1 MKRILFLSGLLM
13 LSAHAFA
20 QSNAKPDSAK
30 TQELQ
35 EATVVATRAG
45 KTTPMAYTNLSR
57 RELQALNVGVDVPY
71 LLLQTPNITAA
82 SDAGTGIGYTYLRVR
97 GTDPTRINITTNGI
111 PLNDSES
118 NSVYWVNMG
127 DFTSNVGSI
136 QVQRGVGTSTNG
148 SGAFGASVNLQTEA
162 IPSESAFRFDLTGGA
177 YGTHKETFSFTT
189 GLLRDHWGVSGRLS
203 NIGSNGFIDRA
214 KANLNSYFLQAG
226 YFGDNTVVKFIT
238 FNGMERTYH
247 AWDYATRE
255 QLNTYGRRYNP
266 SGKYTDA
273 AGNTAYYKDQIDDYH
288 QQHYQLHWTQ
298 HLPQNLTWNMALHYT
313 HGKGYYET
321 YKTNRKL
328 YQFNLESA
336 LGARSDLVRRKY
348 SGADFYGTTFSL
360 NYTGQKLKTIFGGG
374 YNHYVG
380 DHWGQVRWV
389 REFSGSIDPNKE
401 YYRNRAHKQDF
412 NIYGRADY
420 ELLRGLNLY
429 ADLQYRFVNYKMYGP
444 SDEFKGPGEQISF
457 DFRNKF
463 HFFNPKAGLFY
474 QISRNHVAYLSY
486 AMAHKEPTRNDY
498 EAALWS
504 PEPRSERLNDFEL
517 GYRYESKT
525 FSAGLNLYYM
535 LYKDQF
541 VLTGERDDQGEMI
554 AANVGDSYRRGIEVT
569 AAWQPVRWFRWDAN
583 VSWSHNRAKDMYAVL
598 DDVAEP
604 FLLGNTPLPFS
615 PNVVFN
621 NTLAFNYRGFKAAL
635 RSQYVSRQFMTTTGL
650 ESFEE
655 DGKDVSLLLN
665 SYFTSDLDLSY
676 SFTGLNFCK
685 DVTLGMTVY
694 NIFNKHYEAN
704 GSAYTALKS
713 NGRGGVMGY
722 QDADWNSYAVFS
734 AQAPAHIMAH
744 FSISF

>member
-389 REFSGSIDPNKE
+389 REFSGSIDQNKE
-401 YYRNRAHKQDF
+401 YYRTRAHKQDF